1 MSLFDHIMEK
11 KSPATVIAVVGASA
25 NPNKYGYIIP
35 RELLRH
41 GYTIVPV
48 NPRGG
53 VLGDLGLSVVPA
65 VSALPRHVDVV
76 NVVTPPEVTVDVLAE
91 CAAAGCTRIWLQPG
105 SFDDVVL
112 QEAATLRTPSGDRL
126 EVESDA
132 CIMVVAARVGR

>member
-1 MSLFDHIMEK
+1 
-11 KSPATVIAVVGASA
+11 
-25 NPNKYGYIIP
+25 
-35 RELLRH
+35 
-41 GYTIVPV
+41 
-48 NPRGG
+48 
-53 VLGDLGLSVVPA
+53 
-65 VSALPRHVDVV
+65 VDVV